1 MYTTNRTI
9 ARAMG
14 QGLEDKREVVGQG
27 LFASSKACRLLML
40 KCCFTFAVTVGL
52 LGTGSPGRP
61 FDFHTAPE
69 LCRYASSSMLL
80 YIHRERRTSRDGDAR
95 TSTSNFTQLLSSE
108 ACRLSS
114 GAQMCEGTVAGHS
127 NADVMTPVAWPAA
140 VACGLCLCR
149 L

>member
-40 KCCFTFAVTVGL
+40 KCSL
-52 LGTGSPGRP
+52 RPQKPSGRGALDVHL
-61 FDFHTAPE
+61 DFHTAAK

-80 YIHRERRTSRDGDAR
+80 YVHRQRRTSRDRDTR
-95 TSTSNFTQLLSSE
+95 TSTSNFAQLLSSE

-127 NADVMTPVAWPAA
+127 NADVMMPVAWPAA

-149 L
+149 P